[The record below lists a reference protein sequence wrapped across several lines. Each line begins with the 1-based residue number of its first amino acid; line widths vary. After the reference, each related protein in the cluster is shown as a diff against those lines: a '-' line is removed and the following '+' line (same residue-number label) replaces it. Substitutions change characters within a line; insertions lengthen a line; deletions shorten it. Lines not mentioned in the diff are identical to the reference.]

1 MRDFNVK
8 KPIKTITTNN
18 IQISSVI
25 GTLGVSGSPQ
35 SSGGGG
41 PICSTTYNNIFINQE
56 NKCMQW

>member
-8 KPIKTITTNN
+8 KPIKTTTTNN

-35 SSGGGG
+35 
-41 PICSTTYNNIFINQE
+41 
-56 NKCMQW
+56 